1 MDRNVGHARILC
13 ARRIG
18 PLVSGESL
26 CEHVFDSMIVSVLL
40 PRFALAVAA
49 GDREN
54 LLREPAALAPEPGRE
69 QMVGEVSPAA
79 EAYGVHAGMRL
90 GEALA
95 RCPRLALVPPDPV
108 GVADAWETTLARLE
122 SIGAAVEAPSPG
134 QACFDAR
141 GLRRLH
147 GGHLDGVL
155 AATRGALKRPARLG
169 AGPTRFVALAAAS
182 AARARRPHTVGEE
195 QMQAFLA
202 SQPVSLLRLRARVR
216 VVDAVLAGGTSR
228 GAGPAGL
235 AGPAGRFTVATL
247 DQLAAL
253 PDQLER
259 LGLETLG
266 DVAGTSR
273 AAMADRFG
281 AAGVLAHALARGEDA
296 PLRPRQ
302 PGERLEEM
310 LDLPEAASGPQL
322 ERALALLID
331 RLLAR
336 RERNGR
342 TIRAA
347 VMSASLVEGGTWRD
361 RVTFRES
368 TADPSRMRLAL
379 SGRLL
384 LLPAPA
390 ENLRL
395 AADRLGPPHAAG
407 RALFDD
413 GITARRTRMREAVKQ
428 ARAAAGPDA
437 ALRVL
442 ETDPDSR
449 VPERRAVLTPF
460 E

>member
-1 MDRNVGHARILC
+1 MGALPGGH
-13 ARRIG
+13 
-18 PLVSGESL
+18 VL

-49 GDREN
+49 GDREH

-69 QMVGEVSPAA
+69 QNVGEVSPAA
-79 EAYGVHAGMRL
+79 EAYGIHAGMRM

-108 GVADAWETTLARLE
+108 GVADAWEATLTRLE
-122 SIGAAVEAPSPG
+122 SVGAAVEAPTPG

-155 AATRGALKRPARLG
+155 SATRRALARPARLG
-169 AGPTRFVALAAAS
+169 TGPTRFVALAAAS
-182 AARARRPHTVGEE
+182 AARARRPHVVGAEE
-195 QMQAFLA
+195 AGAFLA
-202 SQPVSLLRLRARVR
+202 RQPVSLLRLRAAVR
-216 VVDAVLAGGTSR
+216 VAD
-228 GAGPAGL
+228 GAGHM
-235 AGPAGRFTVATL
+235 TVAAL
-247 DQLAAL
+247 DELAAL

-259 LGLETLG
+259 LGLATLG
-266 DVAGTSR
+266 DVAKLPR

-281 AAGVLAHALARGEDA
+281 AAGILAHALAGGDDA
-296 PLRPRQ
+296 PLRPRR
-302 PGERLEEM
+302 PGERLEES

-322 ERALALLID
+322 ERALSLLLD

-336 RERNGR
+336 PERRGR

-347 VMSASLVEGGTWRD
+347 VLSATLVEGGTWRD
-361 RVTFRES
+361 RATFREA
-368 TADPSRMRLAL
+368 TADPARMRLAL
-379 SGRLL
+379 SGRLM

-390 ENLRL
+390 ETLRL

-407 RALFDD
+407 RALFED
-413 GITARRTRMREAVKQ
+413 GAAERRARLREAVKQ
-428 ARAAAGPDA
+428 ARAAAGLDA